1 MPDATPYTFSFLSL
15 FPEVLAPYLQA
26 SLLGKAQAKGLLQ
39 CRSLNPRDFSTNPHR
54 KVDDTPYG
62 GGPGMVL
69 QCQPFLDAFA
79 SLAPLA
85 ERTQVVVLTPT
96 GQPFT
101 HALSLQLAQQADELV
116 FVCGHYEG
124 FDERLMHLLPN
135 VLPLSLGDF
144 VLTGGEL
151 PALCVADAVARHL
164 PGVVQQADSVAQD
177 SFYNGLL
184 DYPHYTRPV
193 EVGGLSVPPVLMSG
207 NHQAIAAWR
216 HEQACQRTQELRP
229 DLWEA
234 YQECKPQKPS
244 R

>member
-1 MPDATPYTFSFLSL
+1 
-15 FPEVLAPYLQA
+15 
-26 SLLGKAQAKGLLQ
+26 
-39 CRSLNPRDFSTNPHR
+39 
-54 KVDDTPYG
+54 
-62 GGPGMVL
+62 
-69 QCQPFLDAFA
+69 
-79 SLAPLA
+79 
-85 ERTQVVVLTPT
+85 
-96 GQPFT
+96 
-101 HALSLQLAQQADELV
+101 
-116 FVCGHYEG
+116 
-124 FDERLMHLLPN
+124 MHLLPN